1 MPGRSPSLQWQDSGV
16 FERRQRRAVLL
27 LSTADAILSLASFE
41 AAHAVRVALPLRE
54 FALDGP
60 EAVLVRAFTLAAVLG
75 AGRLTGAYARLSADE
90 RPRILQATVQ
100 QLLWASLALLT
111 GLYLLHL
118 EPPVSRL
125 FLALML
131 GFLGALQLVL
141 RGLADRFHGKFRRV
155 LDARASVV
163 LVASGGQ
170 VRRLTEALEGAPRRR
185 AKLLAVVDCDAVGPA
200 GARREL
206 EPLLLRDVVD
216 EVLVSVPSERLRDL
230 GDVLSVCEE
239 HGVTTR
245 VAADFFRQRPGQLY
259 LDRLGEIPLLT
270 FSTAPADEAQL
281 LVKRAFDIL
290 FATACLAV
298 LCIPLA
304 AVALLVKA
312 TSKGPVLFRQRRC
325 GLNGRVFTCFKF
337 RSMVVDA
344 EARRAEVEHLNQ
356 KDGPAFKVRDDPR
369 LTPIGG
375 FLRRYSIDEWP
386 QFWNVVRGEMAIVGP
401 RPAVP
406 SEVRRYRTWQRRRLR
421 MRPGLTCL
429 WAIRGRDQLDFE
441 SWMQMDLEYIDR
453 WSLLLDLKILAL
465 TVPVV
470 MSGRNAS

>member
-1 MPGRSPSLQWQDSGV
+1 M

-27 LSTADAILSLASFE
+27 LSTGDALLALASFE
-41 AAHAVRVALPLRE
+41 AARAVRGALPLRE
-54 FALDGP
+54 FTLDGP
-60 EAVLVRAFTLAAVLG
+60 EAVLVRAFALAAVLG
-75 AGRLTGAYARLSADE
+75 AGRISGAYARLSADE
-90 RPRILQATVQ
+90 RPRLLQATVQ

-111 GLYLLHL
+111 CLYLLHL

-131 GFLGALQLVL
+131 GFLGALQLIF
-141 RGLADRFHGKFRRV
+141 RGLADRFHGRLGTV

-163 LVASGGQ
+163 IVASRGHA
-170 VRRLTEALEGAPRRR
+170 RRLTEELEGSPRRR
-185 AKLLAVVDCDAVGPA
+185 AKLLAVVDCDAAGPA

-230 GDVLSVCEE
+230 GDVLSLCEE

-259 LDRLGEIPLLT
+259 LDRLGGIPLLT

-281 LVKRAFDIL
+281 LVKRTFDIVV
-290 FATACLAV
+290 AAVCLV
-298 LCIPLA
+298 VFCIPLA
-304 AVALLVKA
+304 VVALLVKA

-325 GLNGRVFTCFKF
+325 GLNGRVFTCYKF
-337 RSMVVDA
+337 RSMVADA
-344 EARRAEVEHLNQ
+344 EARRADVEHLNQ
-356 KDGPAFKVRDDPR
+356 KDGPAFKVSDDPR
-369 LTPIGG
+369 LTSIGG
-375 FLRRYSIDEWP
+375 FLRKYSIDEWP
-386 QFWNVVRGEMAIVGP
+386 QFWNVLRGEMAIVGP

-406 SEVRRYRTWQRRRLR
+406 SEVQRYRTWQRRRLR

-429 WAIRGRDQLDFE
+429 WAIRGRDRLDFE

-470 MSGRNAS
+470 LSGRNAS